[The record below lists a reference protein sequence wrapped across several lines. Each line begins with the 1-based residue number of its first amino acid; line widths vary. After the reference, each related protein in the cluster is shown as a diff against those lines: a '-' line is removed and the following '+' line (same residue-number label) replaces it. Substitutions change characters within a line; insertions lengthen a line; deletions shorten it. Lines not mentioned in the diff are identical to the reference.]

1 MSALGPQTDMPL
13 KRIREFV
20 RQKVPGFK
28 AAVLSF
34 LSSAQY
40 QRRLRGSY
48 LPALTTRPA
57 HDAASG

>member
-1 MSALGPQTDMPL
+1 MPL

-20 RQKVPGFK
+20 RQKIPGFK

-40 QRRLRGSY
+40 QQ
-48 LPALTTRPA
+48 
-57 HDAASG
+57 